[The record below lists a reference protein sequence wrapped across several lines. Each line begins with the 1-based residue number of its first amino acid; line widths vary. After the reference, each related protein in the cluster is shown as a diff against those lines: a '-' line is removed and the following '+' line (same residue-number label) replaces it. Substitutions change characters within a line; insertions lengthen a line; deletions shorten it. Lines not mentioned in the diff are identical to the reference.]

1 MAVEKLSS
9 GSGQDHTAVV
19 AKVNELVDAV
29 NLIGEAIEA
38 SGVVWGDVP
47 RPDGWKWE

>member
-1 MAVEKLSS
+1 MAVEKLPEHQGVSHP
-9 GSGQDHTAVV
+9 DWTA
-19 AKVNELVDAV
+19 KINELVDAV
-29 NLIGEAIEA
+29 NLLGQAIEA